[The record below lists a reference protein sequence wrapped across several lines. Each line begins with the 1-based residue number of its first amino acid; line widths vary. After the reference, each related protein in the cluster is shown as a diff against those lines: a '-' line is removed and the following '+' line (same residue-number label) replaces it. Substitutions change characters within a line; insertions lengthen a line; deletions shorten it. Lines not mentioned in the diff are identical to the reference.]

1 MRGLPTARGEV
12 IRVLPE
18 WFSSWQDWELNLVAC
33 LSIWS
38 VFALTRVERLL
49 RDLDRE
55 LKEGAE
61 RGRKH
66 SAHERREGADRGP
79 RNHGR

>member
-1 MRGLPTARGEV
+1 M
-12 IRVLPE
+12 LPE

-33 LSIWS
+33 LCVWS
-38 VFALTRVERLL
+38 VFALVRVERLL

-55 LKEGAE
+55 LKEGAK

-66 SAHERREGADRGP
+66 PAHERREGADRGH
-79 RNHGR
+79 REHGR